1 MSMRTIGTFL
11 ITSAL
16 VSAAALASAC
26 PNCKRGY
33 VFGKPVAVGNGMAWT
48 WAKLGATPNQI
59 DSMGVTFTETALEGL
74 PDLGELE
81 DQSMPMAEFM
91 LDLPKEVKGKP
102 FDHVMLNWNP
112 KGHDP
117 FPLYGKPH
125 FDIHFFTLTPA
136 QAAKITG
143 KGEDLK
149 KCNKKPAPEFI
160 PAGYILPP
168 GTVVPK
174 MGAHWIDPKSKEFNG
189 KEFDTTFIYGSY
201 DGKISFLEPMITTA
215 YLASK
220 PNYTEALAMPKK
232 VDATGFYPSAYS
244 IKHNEAR
251 REITVSL
258 DGLKF
263 VQAAKP
269 KVGVAKK

>member
-1 MSMRTIGTFL
+1 M
-11 ITSAL
+11 TSVL
-16 VSAAALASAC
+16 VSAAAFATAC

-48 WAKLGATPNQI
+48 WAKLGALPNQV
-59 DSMGVTFTETALEGL
+59 DSMGVTFTESALEGL
-74 PDLGELE
+74 PDLSQLA
-81 DQSMPMAEFM
+81 DQTMPMAEFM
-91 LDLPKEVKGKP
+91 MEMPKELKGKP

-125 FDIHFFTLTPA
+125 FDLHFFTITPDR
-136 QAAKITG
+136 AAKITG
-143 KGEDLK
+143 QGEDLK
-149 KCNKKPAPEFI
+149 KCMKKPAPEFI

-201 DGKISFLEPMITTA
+201 DGRITFIEPMITTA
-215 YLASK
+215 FLASK
-220 PNYTEALAMPKK
+220 PNFTEPLAQPKK
-232 VDATGFYPSAYS
+232 VDASGYYPASYS
-244 IKHNEAR
+244 IKHNAAR
-251 REITVSL
+251 REITISL

-263 VQAAKP
+263 VQATKP
-269 KVGVAKK
+269 NTGIAKKK